1 MSRKKKI
8 ESGLAMNDDEWI
20 RKKLDDLEEKTAQL
34 GKDVKDLEERFYK
47 LRETILVEEIEEF
60 LSDLY

>member
-1 MSRKKKI
+1 
-8 ESGLAMNDDEWI
+8 MNYDEWI

-47 LRETILVEEIEEF
+47 LRETILVGEIEEF